1 MLCSME
7 LSRTLK
13 NARIFRA
20 ATGVTP
26 EEFTQLIPIFTSVL
40 VSHALSKDGRKRAY
54 GG

>member
-1 MLCSME
+1 ME

-20 ATGVTP
+20 TTGITP
-26 EEFTQLIPIFTSVL
+26 EEFYQLIPIFTSIL
-40 VSHALSKDGRKRAY
+40 VSHALSKEGRQRAY